1 MNGALIA
8 IIIVVLIL
16 VIWWISTGNRLARF
30 KVSIEESEKNVDIAL
45 AKRYDTISE
54 MLKVAKSY
62 ARYEKTLMT
71 ELVKVRMGNTTKQAN
86 EVIANQNQALKE
98 IRLVGEA
105 YPEMLSSQQFLE
117 LQRQIGRENDQLAA
131 AKRIVNSNISQL
143 NQMIVSF
150 PASLVASFKGVQE
163 EEFLQEESLDQ
174 KKDISGFNYD
184 IDEK

>member
-1 MNGALIA
+1 MSGALTA
-8 IIIVVLIL
+8 IGIVVLIL
-16 VIWWISTGNRLARF
+16 AIWWISTSNRLARF
-30 KVSIEESEKNVDIAL
+30 RVSIEESEKDVDIAL

-62 ARYEKTLMT
+62 ARHEKALMT
-71 ELVKVRMGNTTKQAN
+71 ELVQVRMGSSTSQAN
-86 EVIANQNQALKE
+86 EVIANQDQALKA
-98 IRLVGEA
+98 IRLVAEA

-150 PASLVASFKGVQE
+150 PASLVASGKGIRK
-163 EEFLQEESLDQ
+163 EEFLQEEDLGG
-174 KKDISGFNYD
+174 KKDISDFNYD
-184 IDEK
+184 IDKK